1 MSDVKKEDV
10 EFGKEPTGDN
20 KKKIAMIGGIVAA
33 VVVVLFVLIS
43 LISGGYKSPIKNYF
57 NGLQKCNS
65 KTYLKAFPEFM
76 KDDLEDKY
84 TDEYLED
91 RKESMEDTYGDKV
104 KYSYKIVDKTKMTK
118 DEIKDAKK
126 ALEKMYKD
134 EKINLKEGYQVCV
147 KVTVKGSDKKATS
160 YTTFEVYKLNGKW
173 VTFPTSL

>member
-1 MSDVKKEDV
+1 MSDVKNGDV
-10 EFGKEPTGDN
+10 EFGKEPAGDN

-33 VVVVLFVLIS
+33 VVVALFVIIS

-84 TDEYLED
+84 TDEYLEKKKD
-91 RKESMEDTYGDKV
+91 NAEDTYGDKV
-104 KYSYKIVDKTKMTK
+104 KYSYKVIDKTKLSK
-118 DEIKDAKK
+118 DELKDSKK
-126 ALEKMYKD
+126 ALEKLYKD

-147 KVTVKGSDKKATS
+147 KVTIKGSDKKATS
-160 YTTFEVYKLNGKW
+160 YETFVVYKLNGKW
-173 VTFPTSL
+173 VTFPSSL